1 MFKKLLLNLLSLMFL
16 VPCAVLAQSG
26 TLTGE
31 ITDNRT
37 GEALPGVNIFVL
49 ELQRGAATNL
59 DGEYNIVSIPYG
71 TYTLRVTSVG
81 YRTLSQQVEI
91 NSPNNELN
99 IQLSEDVLGFQEII
113 VTGQGS
119 GVERQRLSTN
129 VTSISARQIDRL
141 PTVQLDQLL
150 QANIPNSQIRMS
162 SGSPGSASL
171 IRGRGVVSALNAT
184 TPVIYIDGVRVD
196 NTANFA
202 TTISTGGAASS
213 AIADIPIENIE
224 RIEFVS
230 GGAATTQFGSDA
242 ANGVIQIFTK
252 RGIQGRSQF
261 TFESSVGAEFA
272 TTDFLRYS
280 RTGDILYASGATQEY
295 RLSASGGTEAFTY
308 SFSGSMKASEGVI
321 QPGGDDAVRH
331 NLRGSFSANL
341 TPAVRYTG
349 SFGFTSHEFSRVT
362 SANFSGGLLDIENG
376 SFGNPEE
383 WDDATFETRKEFIRR
398 YVGLDDISED
408 VKRFQT
414 SQTLDFTIIENLTAR
429 AVIGIDYRQSG
440 QYQRTTNE
448 YLIARGFNA
457 VGTTDQGS
465 LFQNDRNFLGITT
478 EASARH
484 EASFGDFS
492 FITNVG
498 GQFFRYDDKQ
508 LWVQSNGLPDGSRN
522 VAAGPDRDG
531 NNFERIVSNWG
542 LYALENIGFRDTYFL
557 ELGVRA
563 DQNTAFG
570 AEVATQIYPKVGVIY
585 NVSNEEFFRDA
596 ISSNFISTLRLRANL
611 GYAGNFPTPF
621 SNEVLAAVGGFRNMS
636 YIDFGVPGDVNLRPE
651 RTRTYEIG
659 GDIAFNND
667 RYNLEFTYFQSR
679 TEDALFNA
687 PFARSVGLG
696 TALQNLGTIENK
708 GMEIAA
714 NFNVIR
720 TRNANVN
727 LRTSFNTLH
736 NEVVDNGDSAPF
748 NIGGFSFL
756 GSFVDEGYPVGYFR
770 GNRMVFDA
778 QGNFQ
783 EVIPNDNLG
792 SPLPDYFGNIG
803 LNADYRGLTLTVT
816 ADWQLGAQAVWPDE
830 LLRFFAGMG
839 DERTD
844 PVPAGSSF
852 FDFANLYVEDADFLK
867 VRLIALNYAVPA
879 NFYEGIFRRVSIGA
893 TITNPFN
900 FTSTAFDPEVTGAG
914 IADGQG
920 GVGVGGFSYRTMSPN
935 REVYGTIRI
944 DF

>member
-1 MFKKLLLNLLSLMFL
+1 MFKKLLLNLFSLMVL

-26 TLTGE
+26 TLAGE

-37 GEALPGVNIFVL
+37 GEALPGANIYVL
-49 ELQRGAATNL
+49 ELQRGSATNL
-59 DGEYNIVSIPYG
+59 DGEYNIANIPYG
-71 TYTLRVTSVG
+71 TYTLRVTSIG

-129 VTSISARQIDRL
+129 VTSISARQIERL

-162 SGSPGSASL
+162 SGAPGSASL
-171 IRGRGVVSALNAT
+171 IRGRGVVSALNST

-196 NTANFA
+196 NTTNFA
-202 TTISTGGAASS
+202 TSASTGGAASS

-252 RGIQGRSQF
+252 RGVQGRAQF
-261 TFESSVGAEFA
+261 SFESSVGAEFA
-272 TTDFLRYS
+272 TQDFLRYS
-280 RTGDILYASGATQEY
+280 RTGDILFSPGATQEY
-295 RLSASGGTEAFTY
+295 RLSASGGTDTFTY
-308 SFSGSMKASEGVI
+308 SFSGSMKSSEGVI

-331 NLRGSFSANL
+331 NLRGSFSSKL
-341 TPAVRYTG
+341 TPAVRYSG

-376 SFGNPEE
+376 AFGNPEE
-383 WDDATFETRKEFIRR
+383 WDDETFESRKEFIRT

-414 SQTLDFTIIENLTAR
+414 SQTMDFTLMENLTAR
-429 AVIGIDYRQSG
+429 AVIGVDYRQSG
-440 QYQRTTNE
+440 QYLRTSNA
-448 YLIARGFNA
+448 YLIARGFSPA
-457 VGTTDQGS
+457 GTTDQGS
-465 LFQNDRNFLGITT
+465 LFQSDRNFLGLTA

-484 EASFGDFS
+484 EASFRDFS

-498 GQFFRYDDKQ
+498 GQFFRNDDHQ
-508 LWVQSNGLPDGSRN
+508 LWIESSGLPDGSRN
-522 VAAGPDRDG
+522 IAAGADITGD
-531 NNFERIVSNWG
+531 NFERTVSNWG

-557 ELGVRA
+557 ELGIRA

-570 AEVATQIYPKVGVIY
+570 AEVATQVYPKVGVIY
-585 NVSNEEFFRDA
+585 NVSNEGFFSNTV
-596 ISSNFISTLRLRANL
+596 SSNFISTLRLRANL

-621 SNEVLAAVGGFRNMS
+621 SNEVLADVGGFRGTS
-636 YIDFGVPGDVNLRPE
+636 YIDYGVPGDINLRPE

-659 GDIAFNND
+659 GDIAFSND
-667 RYNLEFTYFQSR
+667 RFNFEFTYFDSR
-679 TEDALFNA
+679 TEDALFSA
-687 PFARSVGLG
+687 PFARSVGLPA
-696 TALQNLGTIENK
+696 TLQNLGTIENR
-708 GMEIAA
+708 GMEIAT
-714 NFNVIR
+714 NLNVIR
-720 TRNANVN
+720 TRDTNVN
-727 LRTSFNTLH
+727 LRASFNTLT

-756 GSFVDEGYPVGYFR
+756 GSFVDEGFPVGYFR
-770 GNRMVFDA
+770 GNRMVFDDA
-778 QGNFQ
+778 GNVQ
-783 EVIPNDNLG
+783 EIIPNDNLG

-839 DERTD
+839 DERTG

-867 VRLIALNYAVPA
+867 VRLIALNYAVPT
-879 NFYEGIFRRVSIGA
+879 NFYEGIFRRVSVGA

-914 IADGQG
+914 IAEGQG